1 MKPNLHNF
9 LKIQEEQNK
18 NTRKLS
24 QNLEKLVTLEIQQTK
39 QKTFFLSFSSFLQ
52 YIFLHLPVIQLA
64 FNAFIF
70 CVMKHRF
77 KI

>member
-9 LKIQEEQNK
+9 IKIQEEQNK

-52 YIFLHLPVIQLA
+52 YIFLHLPVI
-64 FNAFIF
+64 
-70 CVMKHRF
+70 
-77 KI
+77 